1 MTTTT
6 TRTKLNVKKNDQ
18 VLVRAGK
25 DRGSRGR
32 VLRVLASQGK
42 AIVERV
48 NMVKKH
54 TRANPQ
60 KGVQGGILERAAVR
74 LGIVDEGR
82 GVVQVLDGLAAGDQV
97 VVGNVG
103 MLGAGMQVQL
113 IGGETRPA
121 TPGAR

>member
-1 MTTTT
+1 M
-6 TRTKLNVKKNDQ
+6 
-18 VLVRAGK
+18 
-25 DRGSRGR
+25 
-32 VLRVLASQGK
+32 
-42 AIVERV
+42 
-48 NMVKKH
+48 
-54 TRANPQ
+54 
-60 KGVQGGILERAAVR
+60 QGGILERAAVR

-82 GVVQVLDGLAAGDQV
+82 GLVQVLDGLAAGDQV